1 MFDMQESGIKGKGIV
16 RCFKVLGAAYAVSAV
31 LLLLLAVMVYKFG
44 IPEKAVSIGIVLV
57 YILSCLLAG
66 VFMGKIQKN
75 KRFLWGIV
83 MGAMY
88 FSVLLLLTG
97 VVGKGFSEVASDFGT
112 TLFICLGSGMLGGM
126 IS

>member
-1 MFDMQESGIKGKGIV
+1 MNIKGKVIV
-16 RCFKVLGAAYAVSAV
+16 RCLKVLTVSYAFTAA
-31 LLLLLAVMVYKFG
+31 LLLLLAALVFYAG

-66 VFMGKIQKN
+66 VFMGKLQKN

-88 FSVLLLLTG
+88 FAVLLMLTG
-97 VVGKGFSEVASDFGT
+97 VVGKGLSEVGSDFGT